1 MGKTSKQTMHA
12 SARKGAI
19 SHAEKTTDMVP
30 RNEGARKEVVAEHL
44 PPLGLVF
51 TVIACSGFLFVFAFR
66 DVFATGKIVGGAMD
80 EAMLVGQFWYYYC
93 RINAGNV

>member
-1 MGKTSKQTMHA
+1 MGKTAKQTKMHD

-19 SHAEKTTDMVP
+19 SHAEKTTDMVS
-30 RNEGARKEVVAEHL
+30 RNEGVTKEIIAEHL

-51 TVIACSGFLFVFAFR
+51 SVIACSGFLFVFAFR

-80 EAMLVGQFWYYYC
+80 EAMLVGQLSICCCF
-93 RINAGNV
+93 VE